1 MMQKKG
7 AIEFSMTTIIVVI
20 IGVIIL
26 AIAIPWLT
34 GTLRQ
39 AGDLTDV
46 AFEEA
51 RTQLA
56 GELGDGNNIIV
67 SPSSIKLGS
76 NDQVTVSIGCYN
88 DAQTSQT
95 ATLTGATGGTS
106 FTALKSADPT
116 AEVASGSKT
125 YWGLI
130 IKSIA
135 GVSRTTTPEIMSLVI
150 NCNGVGETRPITIV
164 YE

>member
-1 MMQKKG
+1 MQKKG

-34 GTLRQ
+34 GTLRK

-56 GELGDGNNIIV
+56 GELGEGNNIIV
-67 SPSSIKLGS
+67 SPSSIKLSS
-76 NDQVTVSIGCYN
+76 NEQVTVSVGCYN
-88 DAQTSQT
+88 DASVEKP
-95 ATLTGATGGTS
+95 ATLDGAGSGTNFEAIRSANPTGN
-106 FTALKSADPT
+106 
-116 AEVASGSKT
+116 VAPGSKT
-125 YWGLI
+125 YWGLV
-130 IKSIA
+130 IKSKP
-135 GVSRTTTPEIMSLVI
+135 GVSGITNPEIMSLVI
-150 NCNGVGETRPITIV
+150 NCNGVGETRPVTIV